1 MEPKPSLLRPA
12 EETQWC
18 SLVIF
23 PPTGGEHSLE
33 ETPGLAFVPSIPLKS
48 LFDIMLGS
56 HRVEILPLCRDRH
69 LSSSPLEM
77 VAQSLTIS
85 PGC

>member
-1 MEPKPSLLRPA
+1 MVQPGYFPSHRGRAQP
-12 EETQWC
+12 
-18 SLVIF
+18 
-23 PPTGGEHSLE
+23 GGDTRSCFC
-33 ETPGLAFVPSIPLKS
+33 AFNSLKS